1 MRLASLA
8 WRGLTTRRLRT
19 SLTMIGVALGVAL
32 VSGTLLASQA
42 ASEAVERAAK
52 EILGKAELR
61 VRAFEAGG
69 FDPRTVQLLRQISPA
84 VLTAAPVSERRI
96 STSTVPG
103 PDEKVFAP
111 LLALGVDPSTEELV
125 RTYDLEAGTFLTPDH
140 PEEILLNA
148 AWASA
153 RGLGVG
159 DELILTGAIEG
170 VPRARIVGLLGEL
183 GVGAFQQGNVLVMN
197 RDALNAAFNVPSPVS
212 YVDLVIVEGRAE
224 DVQDALDREMTE
236 PFVVETVADAQ
247 IQLSRAQQGFAGIA
261 FLFGLVA
268 LVVGSFLVA
277 NTLAMTLS
285 EQTREIGLLRAAG
298 LTARQVVG
306 LFLRQ
311 GAAVAVIGSA
321 IGLAAGLGLAALII
335 GFLRSTRAVL
345 VTGLPINPLA
355 LLLAFGMGI
364 VVTLAASAF
373 PAAAA
378 ARVSP
383 MDALRPSQQ
392 PGRTLWGRL
401 RWIVVLELVV
411 VLLGVAAYPVDRGD
425 FGVPGVALA
434 LAILLA
440 GTALTAILLQPL
452 SRVVGRP
459 FEWFF
464 GAEGLLGRANLG
476 RDRARTGLTVG
487 ALIIALSAVV
497 TLGVVANSAGATADR
512 WVNSVLPGGYALR
525 FGLAVDIDTFQPEL
539 ATTTGTAAVT
549 PIADFPAVMKQGTET
564 AREASVAGID
574 PTVFSATGS
583 LIFTS
588 GNREDAFRAL
598 QNGGAVLV
606 SDPVARRDTLGV
618 GSTVQLSQPGADAHT
633 FTVAG
638 IIAYS
643 LPGRSAD
650 GALLISLADARELFG
665 ANTAEV
671 WAFVKQPSVPDA
683 GFRSALQTQANAY
696 AAELLT
702 ASGLSSDLKRS
713 LDRVIGLFDVLALL
727 AVVIAALGIVNTLA
741 VSVVERAREIAILR
755 SHGMTTGQVQ
765 AMVVAEA
772 SIMGAIGALA
782 AVVTGVLMS
791 WAVVGGTASQD
802 FGAGLA
808 IPWPLLISVL
818 LLGTGVAALAGLYPA
833 RLAARIPIVRT
844 IAHHE

>member
-1 MRLASLA
+1 MRLATLA
-8 WRGLTTRRLRT
+8 WRGLTARPLR
-19 SLTMIGVALGVAL
+19 SALTIIGVALGVAL
-32 VSGTLLASQA
+32 VSGTLLANQA
-42 ASEAVERAAK
+42 ASEAVERAAQ
-52 EILGKAELR
+52 EIFGKADLR
-61 VRAFEAGG
+61 VRAFEPTG
-69 FDPRTVQLLRQISPA
+69 FEPRTLDLLRRIVGVSE
-84 VLTAAPVSERRI
+84 VAPVAERR
-96 STSTVPG
+96 
-103 PDEKVFAP
+103 
-111 LLALGVDPSTEELV
+111 LLVTDPVRTGYNLLVLGVDPGDEARI
-125 RTYDLEAGTFLTPDH
+125 RTYDLQAGTFLGTTPSDAMV
-140 PEEILLNA
+140 NA
-148 AWASA
+148 RWAADNGFSI
-153 RGLGVG
+153 G
-159 DELILTGAIEG
+159 DELVLNGARKEM
-170 VPRARIVGLLGEL
+170 PHLRIVGLMGEL
-183 GVGAFQQGNVLVMN
+183 GIGALQQGNVLVVN
-197 RDALNAAFNVPSPVS
+197 RTTLNEAFDIPAPLA
-212 YVDLVIVEGRAE
+212 YVDLDVVDGRE
-224 DVQDALDREMTE
+224 QDVQDALDRQMTE

-277 NTLAMTLS
+277 NTLAMTLN

-298 LTARQVVG
+298 LTGRQVVG

-311 GAAVAVIGSA
+311 GAAVAAFGSVIGVA
-321 IGLAAGLGLAALII
+321 LGIGIAALII
-335 GFLRSTRAVL
+335 GFLRSTHAVL
-345 VTGLPINPLA
+345 VTGLPLNPFALFLA
-355 LLLAFGMGI
+355 LGMGI

-383 MDALRPSQQ
+383 MDALRPSRQ

-425 FGVPGVALA
+425 FGVPGLALA

-476 RDRARTGLTVG
+476 RDRARTGLTVS

-497 TLGVVANSAGATADR
+497 TLGVVANSASATADR
-512 WVNSVLPGGYALR
+512 WVKSVLPGGYAIRYPFPL
-525 FGLAVDIDTFQPEL
+525 DIDTKQPDLESV
-539 ATTTGTAAVT
+539 AGVAAVT
-549 PIADFPAVMKQGTET
+549 PIAAFPALMQIGSGEP
-564 AREASVAGID
+564 REASVAGID
-574 PTVFSATGS
+574 PAVFSGTGS
-583 LIFTS
+583 LIFVT
-588 GNREDAFRAL
+588 GAREAAFQAL
-598 QNGGAVLV
+598 RDGGAMLV
-606 SDPVARRDTLGV
+606 SDPIARRDKLGI
-618 GSTVQLSQPGADAHT
+618 GSTVQLKKPGEEAHT

-650 GALLISLADARELFG
+650 GSVLISLADARALFA

-671 WAFVKQPSVPDA
+671 WALVRQSSVPD
-683 GFRSALQTQANAY
+683 SAFH
-696 AAELLT
+696 AALAQKARDDSVELLT
-702 ASGLSSDLKRS
+702 AAGLSSDLERS
-713 LDRVIGLFDVLALL
+713 LDRIIGLFDVLSLL
-727 AVVIAALGIVNTLA
+727 AVVIAGLGIVNTLG
-741 VSVVERAREIAILR
+741 VSVLERAREIAILR

-772 SIMGAIGALA
+772 SIMGAIGGLA

-791 WAVVGGTASQD
+791 WAVVGGIASKD

-808 IPWPLLISVL
+808 IPWPLLISVF

-833 RLAARIPIVRT
+833 RLAARIPIFRT

>member
-1 MRLASLA
+1 MRLATIA
-8 WRGLTTRRLRT
+8 WRGLTARRLR
-19 SLTMIGVALGVAL
+19 SALTIVGVALGVAL
-32 VSGTLLASQA
+32 VSGTLLANQA
-42 ASEAVERAAK
+42 ASEAVERAAA

-61 VRAFEAGG
+61 VRAFDPGG
-69 FDPRTVQLLRQISPA
+69 FEPRTVQMLRQTPGVRA
-84 VLTAAPVSERRI
+84 AAPVAERRLLI
-96 STSTVPG
+96 TTRPG
-103 PDEKVFAP
+103 PDEKVFN
-111 LLALGVDPSTEELV
+111 LLVLGVQPEDEALV
-125 RTYDLEAGTFLTPDH
+125 RTYDLEAGTFLSSTPTDAVV
-140 PEEILLNA
+140 NA
-148 AWASA
+148 AWAGA
-153 RGLGVG
+153 NGLGIG
-159 DELILTGAIEG
+159 DELVLNGAREG
-170 VPRARIVGLLGEL
+170 EPHLRIVGLLGDL
-183 GVGAFQQGNVLVMN
+183 GVGALQQGNVLVLN
-197 RDALNAAFNVPSPVS
+197 RATLDDAFDTKAPVA
-212 YVDLVIVEGRAE
+212 YVDLVLFEGRTTDVEAALNRGMSEPFIVET
-224 DVQDALDREMTE
+224 L
-236 PFVVETVADAQ
+236 ADAQ
-247 IQLSRAQQGFAGIA
+247 LQLSRAQQGFAGIA

-277 NTLAMTLS
+277 NTLAMTLN

-298 LTARQVVG
+298 LTGRQVMG

-311 GAAVAVIGSA
+311 GAAVAVIGSVV
-321 IGLAAGLGLAALII
+321 GLALGVGLAALII

-345 VTGLPINPLA
+345 VTGLPLNPLA
-355 LLLAFGMGI
+355 LLVAFGMGI
-364 VVTLAASAF
+364 AVTLAASAL

-383 MDALRPSQQ
+383 MDALRPSRQ

-425 FGVPGVALA
+425 FGVGGVALA

-440 GTALTAILLQPL
+440 GTALTAIGLQPL

-476 RDRARTGLTVG
+476 RDRTRTGLTVG

-512 WVNSVLPGGYALR
+512 WVSSVLPGGYAIR
-525 FGLAVDIDTFQPEL
+525 FGLPVDIDTYQPQLEG
-539 ATTTGTAAVT
+539 TTGTAAVT
-549 PIADFPAVMKQGTET
+549 PIADFPAVVRHGEAQ
-564 AREASVAGID
+564 REASVAGID

-583 LIFTS
+583 LIFVKGS
-588 GNREDAFRAL
+588 REAAFQAL
-598 QNGGAVLV
+598 QEGGAVLV
-606 SDPVARRDTLGV
+606 SDPVARRDKLGI
-618 GSTVQLSQPGADAHT
+618 GSTIDLAQPGTDAHS
-633 FTVAG
+633 FKVAG

-643 LPGRSAD
+643 LPSRTAE

-665 ANTAEV
+665 ANSAEV
-671 WAFVKQPSVPDA
+671 WAFVKQPNVTDA
-683 GFRSALQTQANAY
+683 AFREALAQQAKAY

-702 ASGLSSDLKRS
+702 AAGLSSDLERS

-727 AVVIAALGIVNTLA
+727 AVVIAGLGIVNTLG

-772 SIMGAIGALA
+772 SIMGAIGGIA

-791 WAVVGGTASQD
+791 WAVVGGTASRD

-808 IPWPLLISVL
+808 IPWPLLISVV